1 MVKIIKTSASNGT
14 IHREVHIGDVAS
26 FIMQITNSH
35 QKSIEISTSDGLL
48 KLRGDALF
56 ATTTS

>member
-26 FIMQITNSH
+26 FIMQIINSRW
-35 QKSIEISTSDGLL
+35 KSAQA
-48 KLRGDALF
+48 KR
-56 ATTTS
+56 